1 MAIEVKQLI
10 IKSTLISENRERD
23 RDRKELASADL
34 KALKRELVEEC
45 RQVVEQSLE
54 QLQER

>member
-10 IKSTLISENRERD
+10 IKSTLISENREPD

>member
-1 MAIEVKQLI
+1 MAIEVRQLI

>member
-10 IKSTLISENRERD
+10 IKSTLISENREPD

-34 KALKRELVEEC
+34 KALKRELAEEC

>member
-1 MAIEVKQLI
+1 MAIEVRQLI
-10 IKSTLISENRERD
+10 IKSTLISENREPD